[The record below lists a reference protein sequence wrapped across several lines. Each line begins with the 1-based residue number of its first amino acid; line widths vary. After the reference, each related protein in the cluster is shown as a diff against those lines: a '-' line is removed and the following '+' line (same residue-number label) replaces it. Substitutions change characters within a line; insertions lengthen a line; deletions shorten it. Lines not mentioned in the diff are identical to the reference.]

1 MVQPKYN
8 PQQSIDRI
16 RLMMNY
22 NISKTLSENKEI
34 VSIIDKSND
43 TDFLFDFVISESNG
57 ILIYMDSV
65 FSAKHGFIGN
75 LWENTWVFNEI
86 IRENINNYS
95 SLIGESV
102 EKDLDSILMSINWTK
117 EFVAECILGVG
128 TLSEGFSINEQFLD
142 KLKAGAKRIKKGIDA
157 TGRAIAKGT
166 RQVISKAAEYGK
178 KLLAGPILGTLRW
191 IRRNIYTNVG
201 MVVDIVTS
209 MLPATTGINKI
220 VWGMIVFLDM
230 YEILSSDYD
239 KQDPQ
244 RNQMPYLFLTIDLI
258 SAIFTVGAGTIFRTA
273 TKPLTTV
280 GKKTAVKLPSQV
292 TTILKKLLDYLPN
305 VRGFMQ
311 SISKFLEKN
320 LPTIKS
326 ILDFVF
332 KGIDTIIKGIEDFI
346 SQLFSKT
353 GAKAVGAATL
363 FAALFHQRPLKLGD
377 SGKDAEAVNMFLME
391 FNSIERFT
399 FDKNPNC
406 KPIDETILNGLKS
419 SGDKFTEYTESA
431 VKTLEACYVSL
442 SPYNELFKKVD
453 GMVSDGEIAA
463 YAEGAQVNDRN
474 IITKWIPHTVKEKSA
489 MAVTSAITYI
499 AGKVEGAFKFA
510 GVNKVEGPI
519 TK

>member
-22 NISKTLSENKEI
+22 NTSKTLSENKEI

-220 VWGMIVFLDM
+220 VWGMIVILDI
-230 YEILSSDYD
+230 YEILNSDH
-239 KQDPQ
+239 DPEDPE
-244 RNQMPYLFLTIDLI
+244 RAQMPYVGLIGDLI
-258 SAIFTVGAGTIFRTA
+258 SAIFTVGVGAIFRA
-273 TKPLTTV
+273 SKSVVSKGLAAG
-280 GKKTAVKLPSQV
+280 GKKAAVKLPSQL

-305 VRGFMQ
+305 VKGLIQ
-311 SISKFLEKN
+311 SVSNFLEKN
-320 LPTIKS
+320 LPSIKG

-332 KGIDTIIKGIEDFI
+332 RGIDKVIKLIEDSI
-346 SQLFSKT
+346 TQLLSKT
-353 GAKAVGAATL
+353 GAKALGWSVI
-363 FAALFHQRPLKLGD
+363 FASILNQRPLKLGD
-377 SGKDAEAVNMFLME
+377 SGKDAEAVNMFLTN
-391 FNSIERFT
+391 FNNIHRYDF
-399 FDKNPNC
+399 KRQNC

-431 VKTLEACYVSL
+431 VKTLEACYVSF

-474 IITKWIPHTVKEKSA
+474 IITKWIPHTVKETAANYLGSA
-489 MAVTSAITYI
+489 VLYMANKTEE
-499 AGKVEGAFKFA
+499 K
-510 GVNKVEGPI
+510 VNKL
-519 TK
+519 KN